1 VESGNDGEKKA
12 LEVRVAAKAERR
24 RFTADYNPKVIGEAD
39 KCQKKA
45 GEIGALLKTGEIVL
59 VQSQ

>member
-1 VESGNDGEKKA
+1 VETGSDGMETVMGVKV
-12 LEVRVAAKAERR
+12 EAKAERR
-24 RFTADYNPKVIGEAD
+24 RFTADCNPKVIGEAD